1 MSSLKL
7 PLAETGD
14 ASLPHGG
21 QDTESDEFLR
31 EVCVEFPLNFCYED
45 DQPATD
51 GESVIYRFLSMRT
64 TRKLKR
70 RPA

>member
-21 QDTESDEFLR
+21 QDTESDEVLR
-31 EVCVEFPLNFCYED
+31 EVRVEFPLNFCYED
-45 DQPATD
+45 DHSAS
-51 GESVIYRFLSMRT
+51 ERKNVIYRSQSMRA

>member
-45 DQPATD
+45 GRFAS
-51 GESVIYRFLSMRT
+51 ERKNVIYRSQSMRA